1 MFNTLN
7 KLMLKLFLPVQI
19 CFYQNLADLNRFSS
33 MRSSCILFLF
43 LSECLL
49 NFFQYA
55 NVYFLHY
62 DFTNIAFFVN
72 KNIC

>member
-33 MRSSCILFLF
+33 MRSSCILFMF
-43 LSECLL
+43 LSECML
-49 NFFQYA
+49 FFFNMQMYI
-55 NVYFLHY
+55 FLHY

-72 KNIC
+72 KNLC